1 MVLHRNIFYLM
12 YSAYIS
18 VKRRKVKLSLS
29 TKVKPGTKIADNVK
43 IGRKTWIKGK
53 IGSYTYIG
61 ENCELDANIGSF
73 CSISHNVRTIG
84 AVHPKNFLSTAPV
97 FYSAQKQCGTSFAEK
112 DVYDEGLYVK
122 EDGMRSVVKIG
133 NDVWIGEN
141 VMLKGG
147 IRIGDGAIIAMGAV
161 VTKDVAPYTIV
172 GGVPAKVISKRFD
185 DNVIEKLVSLKWWEK
200 DAEWLKQNA
209 EHFQKEIIDVNDLDF
224 LMKG

>member
-1 MVLHRNIFYLM
+1 M
-12 YSAYIS
+12 YSAYLS
-18 VKRRKVKLSLS
+18 VRRRKVRLSLS
-29 TKVKPGTKIADNVK
+29 TKVKPGTVIADNVK

-61 ENCELDANIGSF
+61 ENCEIDANIGSF
-73 CSISHNVRTIG
+73 CSISRNVRTIG
-84 AVHPKNFLSTAPV
+84 AVHPKSFLSTAPV
-97 FYSAQKQCGTSFAEK
+97 FYSTQKQCGASFAAK
-112 DVYDEGLYVK
+112 DVYDEGLYIK

-185 DNVIEKLVSLKWWEK
+185 DSIIEKLVSLKWWEK
-200 DAEWLKQNA
+200 DAEWLRQNA
-209 EHFQKEIIDVNDLDF
+209 EHFQREITDVKDLDF